1 MYGVTGLMIMTIV
14 VEKAGMEMDRESSI
28 LSSQEQSAAETF
40 LSWENH
46 IHALDRIYKLHSR
59 QGNNCLVL

>member
-40 LSWENH
+40 LS
-46 IHALDRIYKLHSR
+46 
-59 QGNNCLVL
+59 